1 MDATEP
7 IFPPEPTSTAD
18 PEPESEPFRATAWSG
33 LNETPIDQPAAPPE
47 PRRHGHVQARGAGR
61 RVAFL
66 FAVSL
71 LSAGLASTT
80 TALVVTSRAPAVAV
94 VTASPTA
101 NAITASTSSSA
112 AGSPSAATV
121 ATAPTTATV
130 DPIVAAAAKVS
141 PAVVTITSTIST
153 SGHFGATGTGIGS
166 GVIYAANGYILTNN
180 HVIEG
185 ATSISVKLTDGRTFT
200 GTVVAA
206 DATADLAIV
215 KVAAT
220 GLPTATL
227 GDSSG
232 TEIGETVIAIGSPL
246 GTYTDSVTTGVL
258 SGLGRSI
265 TVADELTGQPHDLTN
280 MIQTDAAINPG
291 NSGGPLIDT
300 AGDVIAINTATASN
314 AEGLGFA
321 IPIAA
326 ANALMTQARAAA
338 A

>member
-1 MDATEP
+1 MDVTGPILPAEPTSPTDIEPEPPLWQASADATGDAPMETSYAP
-7 IFPPEPTSTAD
+7 LVAAPPPPEPD
-18 PEPESEPFRATAWSG
+18 RDRFRAH
-33 LNETPIDQPAAPPE
+33 D
-47 PRRHGHVQARGAGR
+47 RRRGAGR

-80 TALVVTSRAPAVAV
+80 TALVVTSRAPAVAGV
-94 VTASPTA
+94 AASPTA
-101 NAITASTSSSA
+101 NAITASTSSS
-112 AGSPSAATV
+112 SAAQ
-121 ATAPTTATV
+121 ATPVV
-130 DPIVAAAAKVS
+130 DPIVAAAARVS
-141 PAVVTITSTIST
+141 PAVVTITSTVTT
-153 SGHFGATGTGIGS
+153 SGRFGATGTGVGS

-185 ATSISVKLTDGRTFT
+185 ASTISVQLNDGRTFT

-215 KVAAT
+215 KIAAT

-227 GDSSG
+227 GHSSAVA
-232 TEIGETVIAIGSPL
+232 IGETVIAIGSPL

-291 NSGGPLIDT
+291 NSGGPLLDI